1 MMTTTW
7 CADVVTMTWRISSSS
22 VKSANGVSYAWDEST
37 MGYREP
43 STRKFVKCKWCSNF
57 VDGTY
62 EQAMRWSKSVRRCIH
77 GSAITLVGCMKMWE
91 FSLGCWKMVK
101 TVPTVRLE
109 WSVLVDAFIWH
120 ARRVPLTFVMSVD
133 KKSFIRSMALI
144 IVGRNRKCLSSF
156 SSSSIEDKEAAKPC
170 SPVKP

>member
-1 MMTTTW
+1 MAACSWLDSTSHPLSSPHLAPALHSILPSFTHSPHPSFVGGSPCLWFPQPIIQTKPMMTTTW

-62 EQAMRWSKSVRRCIH
+62 EQAMRWSNCVKRYIH
-77 GSAITLVGCMKMWE
+77 GSVITLVGYVTCRCGS
-91 FSLGCWKMVK
+91 SLLVVGK
-101 TVPTVRLE
+101 
-109 WSVLVDAFIWH
+109 WSKLSQLCGW
-120 ARRVPLTFVMSVD
+120 
-133 KKSFIRSMALI
+133 
-144 IVGRNRKCLSSF
+144 VG
-156 SSSSIEDKEAAKPC
+156 AY
-170 SPVKP
+170 